1 MVELIARIQRARDW
15 AHLEAQKNYSL
26 VEEHVDDGVL
36 LQALAQQSRAAAF
49 EAVRVVLEEIL
60 APGHPQRRPPG
71 VLTVNACLF
80 SARAMPRHPGVRR

>member
-49 EAVRVVLEEIL
+49 
-60 APGHPQRRPPG
+60 
-71 VLTVNACLF
+71 
-80 SARAMPRHPGVRR
+80 